1 MTTTR
6 NSFTL
11 QIARAILA
19 GFDRHYALFRYAAQL
34 AKGRYEAGDWVGM
47 RRLSSERI
55 AYYDERVK
63 EATASLQRDFNAQEL
78 DEADW
83 QEVKQHYVVLLHEHK
98 QPECA
103 ETFFNSVTCRILH
116 RNYFNNDY
124 IFVRPAV
131 STEHLDADPPA
142 YRCYYPTS
150 QGWRST
156 LRNLLADFGLACPF
170 VDVERDI
177 MLLMRAA
184 RAYLPRPFHVDQDCQ
199 LQVLSS
205 IFFRNKG
212 AYIIGRFINGHQVFP
227 FAIPVLRDQ
236 RGQMY
241 TDTLLMEAD
250 QLARLFSFTRAYFLV
265 DMEVPSA
272 YVDFIQQLLPTKPKS
287 ELYSMLG
294 LQKHGKTLFYRD
306 LLYHLKHSTD
316 KFSVAPGIRGL
327 VMAVFTLPSY
337 PYVFKIIKEGVQR
350 RKDVTREH
358 IKGKY
363 QLVKM
368 HDRVG
373 RMADTWEYSHVAL
386 PLARCEPA
394 FVEEL
399 FRDAPGTVSI
409 EGDQLHIAHVYIE
422 RRMVPLN
429 LYLQHASEAE
439 RERAVIEYGL
449 AIKELAAANIFPGD
463 MLWKNFGVTRLER
476 VVFYD
481 YDEIQYMT
489 ECKFRHVP
497 PAPNPEAE
505 MASEPWYAVGPND
518 VFPEEFGTFLLG
530 DPKVRKVF
538 MQHHADLLDANFW
551 NTRKTQIQSGI
562 TPNVF
567 PYAREQRFKHQFA
580 DHIHLAQPTIHATI
594 GSSHD

>member
-1 MTTTR
+1 MTSR
-6 NSFTL
+6 HSFTH

-19 GFDRHYALFRYAAQL
+19 GFDRHYGLFRYAAQL
-34 AKGRYEAGDWVGM
+34 AKARFEAGDWVGL

-55 AYYDERVK
+55 AYYDLRVQ
-63 EATASLQRDFNAQEL
+63 EAVANILADFNAEQL
-78 DEADW
+78 DDADW
-83 QEVKQHYVVLLHEHK
+83 QDVKQHYVGLLQAHK

-131 STEHLDADPPA
+131 STEHLDAEPPA
-142 YRCYYPTS
+142 YRSYYPLT
-150 QGWRST
+150 QGWRRT
-156 LRNLLADFGLACPF
+156 LRQLLIDCGLACPF

-177 MLLMRAA
+177 QRLIKAA
-184 RAYLPRPFHVDQDCQ
+184 RYYLPRPFHLDQDCQ

-205 IFFRNKG
+205 LFFRNKG
-212 AYIIGRFINGHQVFP
+212 AYLIGRFVNGHQVWP
-227 FAIPVLRDQ
+227 FAVPLLCDQ
-236 RGQMY
+236 RGQIY
-241 TDTLLMEAD
+241 IDTLLMESE
-250 QLARLFSFTRAYFLV
+250 QLARLFSFARAYFLV
-265 DMEVPSA
+265 DMQVPSA
-272 YVDFIQQLLPTKPKS
+272 YVEFLQQLLPTKPKA

-294 LQKHGKTLFYRD
+294 LQKHGKSLFYRD
-306 LLYHLKHSTD
+306 LLYHLRHSTD
-316 KFSVAPGIRGL
+316 QFMTAPGIRGL

-337 PYVFKIIKEGVQR
+337 PYVFKLIKEGVQR
-350 RKDVTREH
+350 RKDVSTAH

-363 QLVKM
+363 QLVKQ

-386 PLARCEPA
+386 PRERFAPA
-394 FVEEL
+394 LIEEL
-399 FRDAPGTVSI
+399 LRDVPGTVTV
-409 EGDQLHIAHVYIE
+409 EGDAVHLAHVYIE

-429 LYLQHASEAE
+429 LYLQHANEQE
-439 RERAVIEYGL
+439 RERAVLEYGL

-463 MLWKNFGVTRLER
+463 MLWKNFGVTPLER

-489 ECKFRHVP
+489 ECQFRRIP

-518 VFPEEFGTFLLG
+518 IFPEEFAAFLLG
-530 DPKVRKVF
+530 DPKIRRLF
-538 MQHHADLLDANFW
+538 MRHHADLLDADYW
-551 NTRKTQIQSGI
+551 TARQRAILQGHM
-562 TPNVF
+562 PNIF
-567 PYAREQRFKHQFA
+567 PYPRELRFKHQFA
-580 DHIHLAQPTIHATI
+580 QPVNQEPLC
-594 GSSHD
+594 